1 MRAWLPERQVYG
13 PEPAGE
19 RDTEGLNRV
28 FADAFTDRYRR
39 DGLVGVR
46 VPHLNPHVWRYALL
60 DAGPGAML
68 WRDEAGHV
76 VAFNIAHRS
85 GAEGWMGP
93 LAVRPDRQGAGVGK
107 TIVRTAL
114 DWLLEQDVATLGLE
128 TMPRTVENI
137 GFYARLG
144 FFPGHLTV
152 TLTNDIVTRGHQ
164 SPVLLSQ
171 RKSAASGL
179 ALEAARD
186 LVAVLAPGY
195 DFTREIL
202 LTAELGLGDTS
213 LVDGDDGL
221 DALVLWHSA
230 PLAEGRPKDEV
241 RVLKL
246 AARDARTFD
255 AAIAATE
262 AAAARAGIR
271 RVAVRCQTRFD
282 DAFRRLD
289 SRGRPPRSTLVRAIP
304 HSEFRIPHWHDP
316 RPPNLRGDVRSHRRA
331 AAAVPAPESTGRE
344 PARRGRDGGARR
356 AAVAGCLRRDRLRRA
371 GVPARAH
378 AHRRLSR
385 GGEVL
390 RVGGRVEIGRAHV

>member
-46 VPHLNPHVWRYALL
+46 VPHLNPQVWRYALL

-68 WRDEAGHV
+68 WRDEGRHV
-76 VAFNIAHRS
+76 VAFNIAHRK
-85 GAEGWMGP
+85 GAAG
-93 LAVRPDRQGAGVGK
+93 GA
-107 TIVRTAL
+107 
-114 DWLLEQDVATLGLE
+114 
-128 TMPRTVENI
+128 
-137 GFYARLG
+137 
-144 FFPGHLTV
+144 
-152 TLTNDIVTRGHQ
+152 
-164 SPVLLSQ
+164 
-171 RKSAASGL
+171 
-179 ALEAARD
+179 ALEAARQ
-186 LVAVLAPGY
+186 LVGALAAGY

-202 LTAELGLGDTS
+202 LTAELGLGDTA

-246 AARDARTFD
+246 AARDPRAFD

-271 RVAVRCQTRFD
+271 RGAVRCQTRCD
-282 DAFRRLD
+282 DAFRR
-289 SRGRPPRSTLVRAIP
+289 
-304 HSEFRIPHWHDP
+304 
-316 RPPNLRGDVRSHRRA
+316 
-331 AAAVPAPESTGRE
+331 
-344 PARRGRDGGARR
+344 
-356 AAVAGCLRRDRLRRA
+356 
-371 GVPARAH
+371 
-378 AHRRLSR
+378 
-385 GGEVL
+385 
-390 RVGGRVEIGRAHV
+390 

>member
-13 PEPAGE
+13 PEPATE
-19 RDTEGLNRV
+19 RDTEALNRV

-46 VPHLNPHVWRYALL
+46 VPYLNPQVWRYALR
-60 DAGPGAML
+60 DAGAGAML
-68 WRDEAGHV
+68 WRDESGEV
-76 VAFNIAHRS
+76 VAFNIVHRS
-85 GAEGWMGP
+85 GTEGWMGP

-107 TIVRTAL
+107 TVVRAAV
-114 DWLLEQDVATLGLE
+114 DWLVEQGGEGGVATLGLE

-137 GFYARLG
+137 GFYGRLG
-144 FFPGHLTV
+144 FSPAYLTV
-152 TLTNDIVTRGHQ
+152 TLTNDIATRGH
-164 SPVLLSQ
+164 PAPALLSH
-171 RKSAASGL
+171 RKGAAG
-179 ALEAARD
+179 AEAVAAARD
-186 LVAVLAPGY
+186 LVSTLAPGY

-202 LTAELGLGDTS
+202 LTAELGLGDAS

-246 AARDARTFD
+246 AARDAPSFD

-282 DAFRRLD
+282 DAFRRLVA
-289 SRGRPPRSTLVRAIP
+289 RGYHVR
-304 HSEFRIPHWHDP
+304 WTD
-316 RPPNLRGDVRSHRRA
+316 LRMTYEGY
-331 AAAVPAPESTGRE
+331 PERHPGR
-344 PARRGRDGGARR
+344 
-356 AAVAGCLRRDRLRRA
+356 
-371 GVPARAH
+371 GV
-378 AHRRLSR
+378 LFSNW
-385 GGEVL
+385 
-390 RVGGRVEIGRAHV
+390 EI

>member
-1 MRAWLPERQVYG
+1 MRAWLPERQLNG
-13 PEPAGE
+13 PEAAAE

-46 VPHLNPHVWRYALL
+46 VPHLNPQVWRYALL
-60 DAGPGAML
+60 DAGDGAML

-76 VAFNIAHRS
+76 AAFNIAHRS

-93 LAVRPDRQGAGVGK
+93 LAVRPDRQGAGIGK
-107 TIVRTAL
+107 TIVRAAT
-114 DWLLEQDVATLGLE
+114 DWLLEQGVTTLGLE

-144 FFPGHLTV
+144 FTPGHLTV
-152 TLTNDIVTRGHQ
+152 TLTNDIATRGHAAAA
-164 SPVLLSQ
+164 LLSH
-171 RKSAASGL
+171 RRGAAGDQ
-179 ALEAARD
+179 AIAAARR
-186 LVAVLAPGY
+186 LVATLAPGY
-195 DFTREIL
+195 DFTREIQ

-221 DALVLWHSA
+221 RAVVLWHSA

-246 AARDARTFD
+246 AATDGRAFE

-271 RVAVRCQTRFD
+271 RVAIRCQTRCD
-282 DAFRRLD
+282 DAFRRLVA
-289 SRGRPPRSTLVRAIP
+289 RGYRVRWTDLRMTYDGYPEP
-304 HSEFRIPHWHDP
+304 H
-316 RPPNLRGDVRSHRRA
+316 
-331 AAAVPAPESTGRE
+331 
-344 PARRGRDGGARR
+344 PAR
-356 AAVAGCLRRDRLRRA
+356 
-371 GVPARAH
+371 GV
-378 AHRRLSR
+378 LFSNW
-385 GGEVL
+385 
-390 RVGGRVEIGRAHV
+390 EI